1 MLRPSPLA
9 LPGEVCKGTSMS
21 LLAITYPMIDPI
33 AIQIGPFAIRWYAL
47 AYIVGLLIG
56 WRLVLWHIGRVSG
69 PPMQRNDADDFLVWA
84 IVAVILGGRVGYILF
99 YNPGFYLQNPI
110 EVLYLWHG
118 GMSFH
123 GGLIGVILALVLFC
137 HKRQLALLPVG
148 DLIASVAP
156 VGLFFGRLANFI
168 NAELWGRPSDV
179 PWAMVF
185 PGACLRE
192 AVTNLCVRDPA
203 TGGILNP
210 PRHPSQLYE
219 AFLEGFVLLALL
231 QWLYRQESVR
241 RRPGVVGGVF
251 LLSYGLIRISVEMF
265 REPDGQIGHLLAG
278 TTLGQWLSVPLLIA
292 GFALVMRG
300 RSRAA

>member
-1 MLRPSPLA
+1 
-9 LPGEVCKGTSMS
+9 MS

-123 GGLIGVILALVLFC
+123 GGLIGEI
-137 HKRQLALLPVG
+137 
-148 DLIASVAP
+148 
-156 VGLFFGRLANFI
+156 GRAH
-168 NAELWGRPSDV
+168 V
-179 PWAMVF
+179 
-185 PGACLRE
+185 
-192 AVTNLCVRDPA
+192 
-203 TGGILNP
+203 
-210 PRHPSQLYE
+210 
-219 AFLEGFVLLALL
+219 
-231 QWLYRQESVR
+231 
-241 RRPGVVGGVF
+241 
-251 LLSYGLIRISVEMF
+251 
-265 REPDGQIGHLLAG
+265 
-278 TTLGQWLSVPLLIA
+278 
-292 GFALVMRG
+292 
-300 RSRAA
+300 